1 MPRLRQR
8 GMLVDDEAQAA
19 HYQRVEVSLR
29 THWAHALAVHTG
41 SCIAHRDPRLFNEH
55 HDKLLAH
62 VENVYGERSE
72 VFLKRY
78 LDRGEEPPIWALC
91 EVLSLGQLSKWLSS
105 IRHHRL
111 RADIAAAYAIHEA
124 PLCSFVRQLAFVRN
138 VCAHHGRLWN
148 RQLLVGTLMLPK
160 KPQVLADQLQHAADG
175 KDRIYNTLTLL
186 AWLMR
191 HVSPGSTWRGKMR
204 RLLEERPDLWAGM
217 GCPAGWNT
225 FDIWR
230 DEVAE

>member
-91 EVLSLGQLSKWLSS
+91 EVLSLG
-105 IRHHRL
+105 
-111 RADIAAAYAIHEA
+111 
-124 PLCSFVRQLAFVRN
+124 
-138 VCAHHGRLWN
+138 
-148 RQLLVGTLMLPK
+148 
-160 KPQVLADQLQHAADG
+160 
-175 KDRIYNTLTLL
+175 
-186 AWLMR
+186 
-191 HVSPGSTWRGKMR
+191 KMR